1 MSFPIYKQ
9 PDLKDCGPTC
19 LRIISK
25 YYGRNIP
32 LQEIRNLSETTREG
46 SSLLGLSDAAENLGF
61 KSLGVKIDFNTLAEE
76 VPFPCIVHWN
86 KQHFVVVYDI
96 VKSKKYN
103 VKSITGKVQNTSDN
117 RHFTIKISDP
127 SYGLISYTQEEFIK
141 NWIGEN
147 ADEHTEEGIALI
159 LETTPAFFSEEN
171 SLSFGE
177 GRSEDKT
184 SIRFLF
190 NYLFKYKSL
199 VVQLAIGLLAGSLLS
214 LIFPFLT
221 QSIVDVGIQNQD
233 LNFIY
238 LVLIAQLMLFFGR
251 MGIEVIRSW
260 ILLHLSA
267 RINISIISD
276 FFIKLMKLPI
286 SFFDTRMTG
295 DIMQRINDHRRIEQL
310 LTNSSLNTLFSL
322 VNLII
327 FSVVLLF
334 YDYRL
339 FLVYLFG
346 AVSYIVWILFFLKK
360 RKELDYKRFS
370 QISQEQSKVIE
381 LVNGMQEIKMH
392 NAEKQKRWSWEF
404 LQVKLFKI
412 QIKSLSLEQ
421 WQSVGGN
428 FINQMKD
435 IFVSFLSAKLVLS
448 GNLTL
453 GMMLAV
459 QYIIGQLNSPLMQ
472 LIDFIKQYQDA
483 KISLERLGEIH
494 NKEDEENHDEQYV
507 SEIPQK
513 DIIVKDVSFRYI
525 GSDNFVFENLNLS
538 IPYQKTTAIVGTS
551 GSGKTTLLKLLMKFY
566 EPTKGEIG
574 FAKNSTENLT
584 QTKEH
589 AKSPLLGKSA
599 GLADSV
605 ERNRNERGKGDLG
618 VRLKNIPPKLWRNHC
633 GVVMQEGYVFND
645 TIAENIAVGEDSIDK
660 QKLRKSVE
668 IANIK
673 DFIESLPLSYNTK
686 IGNEGIGISG
696 GQKQRLFIARAV
708 YKEPECIFFDEAT
721 SSLDAN
727 NEKIIMEN
735 LEQFFKGKTAIVIAH
750 RLSTVKHADKII
762 VLDKG
767 KVVEE
772 GNHTELVALKG
783 EYFRLVRNQLELDN

>member
-1 MSFPIYKQ
+1 MKQFPFYKQ
-9 PDLKDCGPTC
+9 PDAKDCGPTC
-19 LRIISK
+19 LRIIAK
-25 YYGRNIP
+25 FHGKTIP
-32 LQEIRNLSETTREG
+32 IQQVRNLSETTREG

-61 KSLGVKIDFNTLAEE
+61 KSLGVQIDFKTLED
-76 VPFPCIVHWN
+76 VPLPCIVHWN
-86 KQHFVVVYDI
+86 KQHFVVVYKIDKKGI
-96 VKSKKYN
+96 VY
-103 VKSITGKVQNTSDN
+103 
-117 RHFTIKISDP
+117 ISDP
-127 SYGLISYTQEEFIK
+127 SYGLITYTNNEFIK

-147 ADEHTEEGIALI
+147 ATENTEEGIALL
-159 LETTPAFFSEEN
+159 LETTPTFYQNEFDDQESKASFKF
-171 SLSFGE
+171 LS
-177 GRSEDKT
+177 R
-184 SIRFLF
+184 
-190 NYLFKYKSL
+190 YLLKYKSL
-199 VVQLAIGLLAGSLLS
+199 VIQLAIGLLAGSLLS
-214 LIFPFLT
+214 LIVPFLT

-233 LNFIY
+233 LHFIY
-238 LVLIAQLMLFFGR
+238 LVLLAQVMLFLGK
-251 MGIEVIRSW
+251 MGIDVIRSW
-260 ILLHLSA
+260 ILLHLST

-286 SFFDTRMTG
+286 SFFDTRITG
-295 DIMQRINDHRRIEQL
+295 DIMQRINDHQRIEQL

-322 VNLII
+322 INLVI
-327 FSVVLLF
+327 FSIVLLL

-339 FLVYLFG
+339 FFVYITG
-346 AVSYIVWILFFLKK
+346 AIAYMVWITFFLKK

-381 LVNGMQEIKMH
+381 LINGMQEIKMH

-435 IFVSFLSAKLVLS
+435 IFVSFLSAKLVLE

-472 LIDFIKQYQDA
+472 LIDFIRQTQDA

-494 NKEDEENHDEQYV
+494 DKEDEENSDEHYI
-507 SEIPQK
+507 SEIPEK
-513 DIIVKDVSFRYI
+513 DIVLKDVSFQYI
-525 GSDNFVFENLNLS
+525 GSDQFVFKDLNLT
-538 IPYQKTTAIVGTS
+538 IPHKKTTAVVGTS

-566 EPTKGEIG
+566 EPNSGEI
-574 FAKNSTENLT
+574 K
-584 QTKEH
+584 
-589 AKSPLLGKSA
+589 LG
-599 GLADSV
+599 
-605 ERNRNERGKGDLG
+605 NTN
-618 VRLKNIPPKLWRNHC
+618 LKNISPKIWRQQC

-645 TIAENIAVGEDSIDK
+645 TIAQNIAIGEDYIDK
-660 QKLRKSVE
+660 QKLKESVE

-673 DFIESLPLSYNTK
+673 EFVESLPLSYNTK
-686 IGNEGIGISG
+686 IGNEGVGVSG

-708 YKEPECIFFDEAT
+708 YKSPNYIFFDEAT
-721 SSLDAN
+721 SALDAN

-735 LEQFFKGKTAIVIAH
+735 LKHLFKGKTAIVIAH

-767 KVVEE
+767 MVVEE
-772 GNHTELVALKG
+772 GSHAELVVLKG
-783 EYFRLVRNQLELDN
+783 EYYRLVKNQLELGN